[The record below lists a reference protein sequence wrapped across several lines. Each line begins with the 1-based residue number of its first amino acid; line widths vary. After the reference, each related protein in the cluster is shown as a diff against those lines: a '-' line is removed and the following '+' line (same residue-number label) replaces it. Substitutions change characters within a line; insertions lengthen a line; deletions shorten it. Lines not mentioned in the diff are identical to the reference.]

1 MISMGAFAFLSHMSN
16 RSTFCFTIIGL
27 IFTIACSPAQTP
39 VIGVEVLSPDSVTRS
54 GKVTVAMWKHPHVTI
69 VEVPDTLVFYYL
81 PRNDASLDS
90 IARRENLRCLIN
102 GSFFNGA
109 RGNAS
114 HAGWLS
120 LYGHRV
126 TPLMDDRQL
135 THVVRN
141 NGTKRTIE
149 FLPARSFVA
158 SEDPH
163 LLEFQTGPLVIEMGR
178 IRADLIRSSING
190 PTPHTR
196 SLLATLDQRRCFF
209 ITVTDLV
216 TLTDLAA
223 TLLRLSVFQNGRLDV
238 INLDGG
244 SSVALHLR
252 DHPGLNSNADDRLP
266 ILIGFR

>member
-1 MISMGAFAFLSHMSN
+1 MGRFGFITHMSI
-16 RSTFCFTIIGL
+16 RSIARFTIIGVT
-27 IFTIACSPAQTP
+27 FTVAGSPAQTP
-39 VIGVEVLSPDSVTRS
+39 APGAEVVPPDSVARS
-54 GKVTVAMWKHPHVTI
+54 GTAIVEMWKHPRLTI
-69 VEVPDTLVFYYL
+69 VEVPDTLAFYYL
-81 PRNDASLDS
+81 PRNDAPLAS
-90 IARRENLRCLIN
+90 IARTENLRCLIN
-102 GSFFNGA
+102 GSFFAGE

-120 LYGHRV
+120 LYGRRV

-135 THVVRN
+135 THIVRN

-158 SEDPH
+158 SEDPQ
-163 LLEFQTGPLVIEMGR
+163 LLEFQTGPLVIEKGR
-178 IRADLIRSSING
+178 IREDLIGSSING
-190 PTPHTR
+190 STRHTR

-209 ITVTDLV
+209 ITVTERV

-223 TLLRLSVFQNGRLDV
+223 TLRRLSVFQSGRLDI

-244 SSVALHLR
+244 PSVALYLR
-252 DHPGLNSNADDRLP
+252 DVPGFNSNADDRLP